1 MIQVIMMVMANFKE
15 IYMAQPM
22 QQQRPQYPYTE
33 EERKIAIAQ
42 QQDPR
47 HNQE

>member
-1 MIQVIMMVMANFKE
+1 
-15 IYMAQPM
+15 MAQPQ
-22 QQQRPQYPYTE
+22 QQQRLRFQNKKIKDLAESIE
-33 EERKIAIAQ
+33 EQTKKIAEWIEQ

>member
-1 MIQVIMMVMANFKE
+1 
-15 IYMAQPM
+15 MAQPM
-22 QQQRPQYPYTE
+22 QHQNPQYPYTE
-33 EERKIAIAQ
+33 EEKKQMIEQ

>member
-1 MIQVIMMVMANFKE
+1 
-15 IYMAQPM
+15 MAQPM
-22 QQQRPQYPYTE
+22 QHQRPQYPYTE
-33 EERKIAIAQ
+33 EEQKKMIEQ

>member
-1 MIQVIMMVMANFKE
+1 MSKKQSQ
-15 IYMAQPM
+15 QPLPAGM
-22 QQQRPQYPYTE
+22 HIESGWSDIKRFE
-33 EERKIAIAQ
+33 EEKKKQ

>member
-1 MIQVIMMVMANFKE
+1 MANFKE

-33 EERKIAIAQ
+33 EEKKIAIAQ

>member
-1 MIQVIMMVMANFKE
+1 
-15 IYMAQPM
+15 MAQP
-22 QQQRPQYPYTE
+22 QQHQQLRFQNKQIKDQAEFIEEQRK
-33 EERKIAIAQ
+33 KIAEWIEQ